1 MQEVT
6 DSSSVVPTTEPCILL
21 RELVSWTI
29 CGVFVYYGGA
39 PLVINK
45 RPKFSQKRFRRKIF
59 CERGEAGI
67 KAWRRP
73 KGSLPRKFSCLDDER
88 MWRNRQTL
96 VAAGYAL
103 SPSRTRK
110 GQVRSAAAPLPE
122 KSRYAIFFGNP
133 VKRSP
138 TLWGKKRG
146 RSANNSATYADVA
159 EQADALDLE
168 SNGRPCK
175 FKSCHPHQRGRRP
188 SERRPR

>member
-29 CGVFVYYGGA
+29 CGVFVYFGGSA
-39 PLVINK
+39 PLVINEK
-45 RPKFSQKRFRRKIF
+45 PKSSQKRFRRKIF

-67 KAWRRP
+67 KTRRRP
-73 KGSLPRKFSCLDDER
+73 NGSLPRKVPCLDVR

-103 SPSRTRK
+103 SPSRARK

-122 KSRYAIFFGNP
+122 KSRYAIFFGSP
-133 VKRSP
+133 MDRSP
-138 TLWGKKRG
+138 TLWGKKQGG
-146 RSANNSATYADVA
+146 RQTIRKLTPLWRNWQT
-159 EQADALDLE
+159 
-168 SNGRPCK
+168 
-175 FKSCHPHQRGRRP
+175 RRT
-188 SERRPR
+188 